1 MSKPH
6 GKSKEDLARMKMS
19 DLLQLVKNHNLAKH
33 IHLYRRMKKA
43 ELVQSL
49 AKYKSSVPSSA
60 ASSRTVTIGLKAAS
74 SPQKLVTA
82 AAPRVRKPAPVAKK
96 GKKVVKTTAKSSKG
110 RRNPSLYTK
119 AEGGVAGGALADF
132 ERVYGKMDSPKKAS
146 PKQTQGPPVL
156 GKRERRKPKKYV
168 PK

>member
-6 GKSKEDLARMKMS
+6 GKSMQDLARMKMS
-19 DLLQLVKNHNLAKH
+19 ELLKLVKNHNLAKH

-49 AKYKSSVPSSA
+49 AKYKSSVPSLP
-60 ASSRTVTIGLKAAS
+60 ASSRTVTIGMKSAS
-74 SPQKLVTA
+74 SPQKLVVQQVA
-82 AAPRVRKPAPVAKK
+82 AAPRVRKPAPVKK
-96 GKKVVKTTAKSSKG
+96 TKKVVKTTAKSTKA

-132 ERVYGKMDSPKKAS
+132 ERVYGKMASPKKPSA
-146 PKQTQGPPVL
+146 KQGVPAL
-156 GKRERRKPKKYV
+156 GKRQRRKPKQFI

>member
-6 GKSKEDLARMKMS
+6 GKSTEDLARMKMS
-19 DLLQLVKNHNLAKH
+19 ELLQLVKNHNLAKH

-49 AKYKSSVPSSA
+49 AKYKSSVPSLP
-60 ASSRTVTIGLKAAS
+60 ASSRTVTIGMKSAS
-74 SPQKLVTA
+74 SPQKLVAA
-82 AAPRVRKPAPVAKK
+82 AAPRVRKPAPVKK
-96 GKKVVKTTAKSSKG
+96 GKKVVKPTAKSSKV

-132 ERVYGKMDSPKKAS
+132 ERVYGKMASPKKTSAKQGVAS
-146 PKQTQGPPVL
+146 L
-156 GKRERRKPKKYV
+156 GKRQRRKPKQFV